1 MKDAKVEGINKLDG
15 ILGNK
20 MALKFNETVDEVV
33 VFFDESVPRDA
44 LADEGV
50 GIEFAQLCRR
60 AADEEKVL
68 IVDFSGVKFLSS
80 GMVALLV
87 RALKL
92 TREDNLD
99 LRLSNLD
106 AQARQVFRMTRLDT
120 LFCIDDDSQSEV
132 D

>member
-1 MKDAKVEGINKLDG
+1 
-15 ILGNK
+15 
-20 MALKFNETVDEVV
+20 MALRLNETESEIV
-33 VFFDESVPRDA
+33 VFFDENVPRDA

-60 AADEEKVL
+60 AAVEKKVL
-68 IVDFSGVKFLSS
+68 TVDFGGVKFLSS

-92 TREDNLD
+92 TRQDSLD

-106 AQARQVFRMTRLDT
+106 EQARQVFRMTRLDT
-120 LFCIDDDSQSEV
+120 LFRIDDVSDTTAGKG
-132 D
+132 